1 MANETK
7 KAATMF
13 DFIDGVTH
21 KKKEWS
27 HWSDVD
33 QKAFSPFMMNRFLS
47 MRMELTEL
55 INELQTYTIGLLRP
69 QETYKLYHELLPNN
83 KAFSKYI
90 KGKAEDK
97 WDKGLVTQI
106 SEHYQISHNEATDY
120 IEIMDKDSLE
130 RIISMYG
137 YSDGEKKKMLKGTK

>member
-1 MANETK
+1 MAEEKK

-27 HWSDVD
+27 KWSDMD

-55 INELQTYTIGLLRP
+55 INEFQTYTIGLLRP

-83 KAFSKYI
+83 KTFAKYI
-90 KGKAEDK
+90 KGRNEDK
-97 WDKGLVTQI
+97 YEKGLINQI
-106 SEHYQISHNEATDY
+106 AEHYQIGKSEAVDY
-120 IEIMDKDSLE
+120 IELMNKETLD

-137 YSDGEKKKMLKGTK
+137 YSDGDKKKLLKGIK